1 MESFF
6 IRLFNKTKG
15 RTMDTIAA
23 ICTALSPSGIGII
36 RVSGEDAIT
45 ISDKIFKEA
54 NGGKLCDA
62 NTHTIHYGHIVD
74 GEEIIDEV
82 LVMLMRAPRSYTT
95 EDVVEIDCHGGILV
109 LKKVFNLLIAN
120 GCRPS
125 EPGEFTKR
133 AFLNGRI
140 DLTSAEAVM
149 DLISSKSEM
158 ARKNSVSTLR
168 GKMYEKIKS
177 IREEILFFI
186 AKIEAAIDDP
196 EHMSLDGFEE
206 ELNLKLEGILAEI
219 DRLIKSYE
227 SGKIL
232 KEGINTAI
240 VGKPN
245 AGKSSILN
253 MILDEERAI
262 VTEIKGTTRDT
273 LEESFDIGGL
283 TLNLIDTAGIHESD
297 DLVEKI
303 GIERAKSAIEK
314 ADLVLYVAD
323 SSTETDIVDDQI
335 IALID
340 GKKSICLLNKS
351 DLPREMTKQELNAHF
366 EGSTTKPVF
375 IYTSAKTGEGKE
387 ELFENIKE
395 MFFAGEISF
404 NDEVMVSNLR
414 QRNELLIA
422 SESLKKVMDSIAA
435 SMPEDFLSI
444 DLMSAYAALGEIIG
458 EEVSDDLVDKIF
470 SEFCMGK

>member
-1 MESFF
+1 
-6 IRLFNKTKG
+6 
-15 RTMDTIAA
+15 MDTIAA

-36 RVSGEDAIT
+36 RISGEEAIT
-45 ISDKIFKEA
+45 IADKIFKGA
-54 NGGKLCDA
+54 DKKKLKESDS
-62 NTHTIHYGHIVD
+62 HTIHYGHIVD
-74 GEEIIDEV
+74 GNEIVDEV
-82 LVMLMRAPRSYTT
+82 LVMLMKAPRSYTM

-109 LKKVFNLLIAN
+109 LKKVFNLLIEN

-158 ARKNSVSTLR
+158 ARKNSVSMLN
-168 GKMYEKIKS
+168 GKMYELIKNL
-177 IREEILFFI
+177 REEILYYI
-186 AKIEAAIDDP
+186 AKIEAALDDP

-206 ELNLKLEGILAEI
+206 ELQEKINNIQEKINQ
-219 DRLIKSYE
+219 LIKSYD

-253 MILDEERAI
+253 MILNEERAI

-273 LEESFDIGGL
+273 LEESYDIGGI

-297 DLVEKI
+297 DVVEKI

-323 SSTETDIVDDQI
+323 SSTETDVFDDQI
-335 IALID
+335 ISLID

-351 DLPREMTKQELNAHF
+351 DLQRETTKQELNAHF
-366 EGSTTKPVF
+366 EGCLIKPV
-375 IYTSAKTGEGKE
+375 ILYTSAKNGEGKE
-387 ELFENIKE
+387 ELFEMIKE

-404 NDEVMVSNLR
+404 NDEIMVSNLR
-414 QRNELLIA
+414 QKNDLVIA
-422 SESLKKVMDSIAA
+422 SDSLKKVSESIEN

>member
-1 MESFF
+1 
-6 IRLFNKTKG
+6 
-15 RTMDTIAA
+15 MDTIAA

-36 RVSGEDAIT
+36 RVSGEEAVT
-45 ISDKIFKEA
+45 IADKVFKSPK
-54 NGGKLCDA
+54 GDKLCDA
-62 NTHTIHYGHIVD
+62 QSHTIHYGHIVD
-74 GEEIIDEV
+74 GDEIVDEV
-82 LVMLMRAPRSYTT
+82 LVMLMKGPRSYTK

-109 LKKVFNLLIAN
+109 LNKVFNLLLEN
-120 GCRPS
+120 GARPS

-158 ARKNSVSTLR
+158 ARKNSVSVLN

-177 IREEILFFI
+177 VREEILFFI

-206 ELNLKLEGILAEI
+206 ELNGKLQEI
-219 DRLIKSYE
+219 QVKIEKLIKSYE

-245 AGKSSILN
+245 AGKSSVLN
-253 MILDEERAI
+253 MILNEERAI
-262 VTEIKGTTRDT
+262 VTEIEGTTRDT
-273 LEESFDIGGL
+273 LEESYDIGGI
-283 TLNLIDTAGIHESD
+283 TLNLIDTAGIRESD

-323 SSTETDIVDDQI
+323 SSTETNIIDDQI

-366 EGSTTKPVF
+366 EGSATRPVF
-375 IYTSAKTGEGKE
+375 LYTSAKTGEGKE
-387 ELFENIKE
+387 ELFETIKS
-395 MFFAGEISF
+395 MFFNGEISF
-404 NDEVMVSNLR
+404 NDELIVSSLR
-414 QRNELLIA
+414 QKNELVA
-422 SESLKKVMDSIAA
+422 AAEALKKVSESIAN

-444 DLMSAYAALGEIIG
+444 DLMSAYASLGEIIG

>member
-1 MESFF
+1 
-6 IRLFNKTKG
+6 
-15 RTMDTIAA
+15 
-23 ICTALSPSGIGII
+23 
-36 RVSGEDAIT
+36 
-45 ISDKIFKEA
+45 
-54 NGGKLCDA
+54 
-62 NTHTIHYGHIVD
+62 
-74 GEEIIDEV
+74 
-82 LVMLMRAPRSYTT
+82 
-95 EDVVEIDCHGGILV
+95 
-109 LKKVFNLLIAN
+109 
-120 GCRPS
+120 
-125 EPGEFTKR
+125 
-133 AFLNGRI
+133 
-140 DLTSAEAVM
+140 
-149 DLISSKSEM
+149 
-158 ARKNSVSTLR
+158 
-168 GKMYEKIKS
+168 
-177 IREEILFFI
+177 
-186 AKIEAAIDDP
+186 
-196 EHMSLDGFEE
+196 MSLDGFEE

>member
-1 MESFF
+1 
-6 IRLFNKTKG
+6 
-15 RTMDTIAA
+15 MDTIAA

-45 ISDKIFKEA
+45 ISDKIFRGADK
-54 NGGKLCDA
+54 KTLKDSDS
-62 NTHTIHYGHIVD
+62 HTIHYGHIVD
-74 GEEIIDEV
+74 GDEIVDEV
-82 LVMLMRAPRSYTT
+82 LVMLMKAPRSYTM

-109 LKKVFNLLIAN
+109 LKKVFNLLTDN

-158 ARKNSVSTLR
+158 ARKNSVSMLN
-168 GKMYEKIKS
+168 GKMYELIKKL
-177 IREEILFFI
+177 REEILYYI
-186 AKIEAAIDDP
+186 AKIEAALDDP

-206 ELNLKLEGILAEI
+206 ELEGKINDIQGKI
-219 DRLIKSYE
+219 DHLIKSYD

-253 MILDEERAI
+253 MILNEERAI
-262 VTEIKGTTRDT
+262 VTEIEGTTRDT
-273 LEESFDIGGL
+273 LEESYDIGGI

-297 DLVEKI
+297 DVVEKI

-323 SSTETDIVDDQI
+323 SSTETNLFDDQI

-340 GKKSICLLNKS
+340 GKKSICLLNKA
-351 DLPREMTKQELNAHF
+351 DLQRETTKQELNAHF
-366 EGSTTKPVF
+366 EGSSTRPVF
-375 IYTSAKTGEGKE
+375 LYTSAKTGEGKE
-387 ELFENIKE
+387 ELFNTIKE

-404 NDEVMVSNLR
+404 NVEVMVSNLR
-414 QRNELLIA
+414 QKNALIIA
-422 SESLKKVMDSIAA
+422 ADSLKKVSESIENA
-435 SMPEDFLSI
+435 MPEDFLSI
-444 DLMSAYAALGEIIG
+444 DLMSAYASLGEIIG

>member
-1 MESFF
+1 MIKKEKSCGAVVYKQIGKEYFF
-6 IRLFNKTKG
+6 LIEKMNLGHYSLPKG
-15 RTMDTIAA
+15 HVENGETEIQ
-23 ICTALSPSGIGII
+23 TAKREILEETNLSLS
-36 RVSGEDAIT
+36 
-45 ISDKIFKEA
+45 
-54 NGGKLCDA
+54 
-62 NTHTIHYGHIVD
+62 
-74 GEEIIDEV
+74 IDENFRKV
-82 LVMLMRAPRSYTT
+82 ITYSPFPNIIK
-95 EDVVEIDCHGGILV
+95 DVV
-109 LKKVFNLLIAN
+109 
-120 GCRPS
+120 
-125 EPGEFTKR
+125 
-133 AFLNGRI
+133 
-140 DLTSAEAVM
+140 
-149 DLISSKSEM
+149 
-158 ARKNSVSTLR
+158 
-168 GKMYEKIKS
+168 
-177 IREEILFFI
+177 FFI

-206 ELNLKLEGILAEI
+206 ELNGKLQEI
-219 DRLIKSYE
+219 QVKIEKLIKSYE

-253 MILDEERAI
+253 MILNEERAI
-262 VTEIKGTTRDT
+262 VTEIEGTTRDT
-273 LEESFDIGGL
+273 LEESYDIGGI
-283 TLNLIDTAGIHESD
+283 TLNLIDTAGIRESD

-323 SSTETDIVDDQI
+323 SSTETNVIDDQI

-366 EGSTTKPVF
+366 EGSTTRPVF
-375 IYTSAKTGEGKE
+375 LYTSAKTGEGKE
-387 ELFENIKE
+387 ELFETIKS
-395 MFFAGEISF
+395 MFFNGEISF
-404 NDEVMVSNLR
+404 NDELIVSSLR
-414 QRNELLIA
+414 QKNELVAA
-422 SESLKKVMDSIAA
+422 SEALKKVSESIAN

-444 DLMSAYAALGEIIG
+444 DLMSAYASLGEIIG